1 MKDAEFKSS
10 AEMKEIKGGG
20 KDNHS
25 DNFQQKHYSRAQTW
39 LPWQS
44 DLTWPVLT

>member
-20 KDNHS
+20 KITTVTTS
-25 DNFQQKHYSRAQTW
+25 SRSII
-39 LPWQS
+39 LVRRPGCHGN
-44 DLTWPVLT
+44 LI